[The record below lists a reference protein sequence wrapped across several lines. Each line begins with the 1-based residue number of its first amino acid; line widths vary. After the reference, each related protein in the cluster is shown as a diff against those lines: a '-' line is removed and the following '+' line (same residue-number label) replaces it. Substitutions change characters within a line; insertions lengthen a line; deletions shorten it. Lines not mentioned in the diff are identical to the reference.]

1 MDIIAIII
9 KIILSIIAGLNI
21 TGPATTPTEKPT
33 ADIVIE
39 IPETTP
45 EVTAPPQEPDYFI
58 LNPEEYYGT
67 DGHLY
72 IPDANISVALQREDA
87 CHTMQSIC
95 DDPDMACYVPY
106 NKADEFWTTLFDESP
121 MVADHNYQGFNG
133 IKTLHKGAPLYI
145 EYPDY
150 TTAQYELEYIDPNGT
165 YDYADVTYLN
175 STFPLEW
182 PRYSDGSFVN
192 KGHTDCIT
200 LYTCNQDNKH
210 ITIARFKKVN
220 QIAP

>member
-1 MDIIAIII
+1 MDLIILII
-9 KIILSIIAGLNI
+9 KFILSILAGLNI

-39 IPETTP
+39 IPETQP
-45 EVTAPPQEPDYFI
+45 EITVPPTQPDFFI
-58 LNPEEYYGT
+58 GDPTVYYGT

-72 IPDANISVALQREDA
+72 IPDADISVALQREDA
-87 CHTMQSIC
+87 NHTMQDIC
-95 DDPDMACYVPY
+95 DMPNTACYVPY
-106 NKADEFWTTLFDESP
+106 HPEDLFWTTLFDDSP
-121 MVADHNYQGFNG
+121 MIADHTNQGFNA
-133 IKTLHKGAPLYI
+133 IKSLPIGADLYI

-150 TTAQYELEYIDPNGT
+150 ITAHYTLEYIDPNGT
-165 YDYADVTYLN
+165 YDYADVNYLG

-192 KGHTDCIT
+192 LNHTDCIT